1 MLNHLSLRSNV
12 AGSVLVMGFL
22 GILLAILVAET
33 YREYAIESQRTGF
46 EQIIGLQVNALF
58 DDLTRVSHDLG
69 QALQGDKK
77 FQEFLRNKDAS
88 GLDEHLQSQ
97 FHQYFVTAGVVK
109 LESLAVYDKKF
120 TLFSRALADAASVN
134 ANCPDL
140 KIRAAK
146 RKGALRLKTITEL
159 CLVEGKPYFSMLLPI
174 GGLRVKGYLEIVT
187 DPVYSLQAIESNLGM
202 PLRIRYQNGKT
213 AYESTQWPT
222 EQSGSQTLV
231 ANFRPLTEQGEDAFT
246 LSLLKDMS
254 EFEAQLEHAQNK
266 YIAAGIFISVLI
278 AAMMISILNKTAL
291 TPLMRLGEQLRSI
304 RLDKKQL
311 GKTVVVSGNREV
323 SELAEGFNEMTD
335 ELKALYDS
343 LSSHNDE
350 LSQEVRIRES
360 AEKELKKHRDHL
372 EDLVEQRTLDL
383 ASARDA
389 ALDASRSKSLF
400 LANMSHE
407 LRTPLNAII
416 GYSEM
421 MMEEV
426 EEAGDQQHLND
437 LAKIHSSGRH
447 LLTLIND
454 ILDLTKIEA
463 GKMDLYEE
471 WFDVSTMLNTIVD
484 TIQPLFIKNDNKI
497 DVSCPDN
504 IGDLYADLTKIR
516 QSLFNLLSNAGKFSP
531 GGEIVLTVRR
541 ETLNGQDI
549 INFSVKDNGIGMSQ
563 EQQERL
569 FEAFSQAD
577 PSTTRRFGG
586 TGLGLVI
593 SQHFCN
599 MMGGDISIISASGQ
613 GSTFTIS
620 LPIKKGPALPSED
633 KNSVTQIAWQVGAIA
648 EGKRFSETDKSEN
661 IERRE
666 SVVTVLVID
675 DDPSVRRIMS
685 HFLSQKGFDVQT
697 VTSGEEGLLA
707 AKKIKPAVITLDV
720 MMPGQDGWSVLKAL
734 KQDPDLCDV
743 PVILVTMVENRGL
756 GYSLGAV
763 ECLSKPIDK
772 TRLFNV
778 VSRCVRHKSHGP
790 LLIVEDDAAMRESM
804 KDILCENGWD
814 VDAVAS
820 AESAFSSVGN
830 NPPALILLDMQM
842 PTMDGFEFLDQLR
855 HNRRWRNIPVIVVTG
870 KELSEDEVRRLHAH
884 SASVIGKAAFEHA
897 ELLQEIRSLVEK
909 NLSPQFERLDSA
921 VSAD

>member
-1 MLNHLSLRSNV
+1 MLNHLSLRNNV

-22 GILLAILVAET
+22 GILLAVLVAET
-33 YREYAIESQRTGF
+33 YRGYAIESQRAGF
-46 EQIIGLQVNALF
+46 EQIIGLQVDTLLDGLA
-58 DDLTRVSHDLG
+58 RVSHDLG

-77 FQEFLRNKDAS
+77 FRKFLRDKDAT

-97 FHQYFVTAGVVK
+97 FHQYFVTAGIIK
-109 LESLAVYDKKF
+109 LESLAVYDKNFK
-120 TLFSRALADAASVN
+120 LFSRAIADAASVN
-134 ANCPDL
+134 ASCPDL
-140 KIRAAK
+140 YPRAAK

-159 CLVEGKPYFSMLLPI
+159 CLVDGKPYFSMLLPI

-187 DPVYSLQAIESNLGM
+187 DPVYSLQAIEANLGM
-202 PLRIRYQNGKT
+202 PARIRYQNGKT
-213 AYESTQWPT
+213 AYESSQWPSD
-222 EQSGSQTLV
+222 QSATRGLV
-231 ANFRPLTEQGEDAFT
+231 ANYRPKTELGEEAFT
-246 LSLLKDMS
+246 LSLLKDVS
-254 EFEAQLEHAQNK
+254 EFEDQLELAQNK
-266 YIAAGIFISVLI
+266 YVAAAALISVLL
-278 AAMMISILNKTAL
+278 AALMISILNKTAL

-304 RLDKKQL
+304 RRDKKQL

-323 SELAEGFNEMTD
+323 SELAEGFNEMTN

-350 LSQEVRIRES
+350 LSQEVKIRES
-360 AEKELKKHRDHL
+360 AEKELKKHRNHL

-421 MMEEV
+421 MIEES
-426 EEAGDQQHLND
+426 EEAGAQLNIDD
-437 LAKIHSSGRH
+437 LEKIHSSGRH

-471 WFDVSTMLNTIVD
+471 WFDVEAMLNAIVD
-484 TIQPLFIKNDNKI
+484 TIQPLFMKNHNTIK
-497 DVSCPDN
+497 VSCPDD

-531 GGEIVLTVRR
+531 GGEIILSVRR
-541 ETLNGQDI
+541 EMANGREVI
-549 INFSVKDNGIGMSQ
+549 KFSVKDDGIGMSQ
-563 EQQERL
+563 EQQDRL

-577 PSTTRRFGG
+577 PSTTRKFGG

-599 MMGGDISIISASGQ
+599 MMGGDIQITSAQGQ

-620 LPIKKGPALPSED
+620 LPVKKGPELSREE
-633 KNSVTQIAWQVGAIA
+633 KNSVAQIAWQAGAVA
-648 EGKRFSETDKSEN
+648 EAKRFAEAQMPEDM
-661 IERRE
+661 ERRE
-666 SVVTVLVID
+666 NISTVLVID
-675 DDPSVRRIMS
+675 DDPSVRKIMS

-697 VTSGEEGLLA
+697 VASGEEGLRT
-707 AKKIKPAVITLDV
+707 AKRIKPAVITLDV
-720 MMPGQDGWSVLKAL
+720 MMPGQDGWGVLKAL
-734 KQDPDLCDV
+734 KQDAELCDV
-743 PVILVTMVENRGL
+743 PVILLTMVENREL

-763 ECLSKPIDK
+763 EYLSKPIDK
-772 TRLFNV
+772 ARLFKV
-778 VSRCVRHKSHGP
+778 ISRCVRHKSQGP
-790 LLIVEDDAAMRESM
+790 LLIVEDDKAMRESM
-804 KDILCENGWD
+804 QDILRADGWD

-820 AESAFSSVGN
+820 AESAFSSIGN
-830 NPPALILLDMQM
+830 IPPALILLDMAM

-855 HNRRWRNIPVIVVTG
+855 HNPRWHDIPVIVVTA
-870 KELSEDEVRRLHAH
+870 KDLSADELQRLHAQ
-884 SASVIGKAAFEHA
+884 SASVVNKASFEHDD
-897 ELLQEIRSLVEK
+897 LLREIHTLVAK
-909 NLSPQFERLDSA
+909 NLSPSGGQFASA
-921 VSAD
+921 ASAD